1 MGHKNSQL
9 ITLFVWLWLVLIYY
23 KRKIL
28 LIGWWLVL
36 IWCKRKIL
44 LVDWLTSQATIS
56 IRSE

>member
-1 MGHKNSQL
+1 MGHTNSQL
-9 ITLFVWLWLVLIYY
+9 ITLFVWLWLVLICYD
-23 KRKIL
+23 RKVL
-28 LIGWWLVL
+28 WTGWWLVL